1 MANAELGLE
10 IKKVPKKIRRKKVE
24 DLLEKLGLKE
34 YGHKYP
40 FELSGGQRQRV
51 AIARALALDPQILL
65 MDEPFSALDSLTR
78 EQMQNLILQLW
89 REKEF
94 TSVLVTHS
102 IEEAVFLGEKIVILS
117 EGPGRIIKIVEN
129 RRSGDKGF
137 RNSPDFYNSV
147 PNSI

>member
-1 MANAELGLE
+1 
-10 IKKVPKKIRRKKVE
+10 
-24 DLLEKLGLKE
+24 
-34 YGHKYP
+34 
-40 FELSGGQRQRV
+40 
-51 AIARALALDPQILL
+51 

-137 RNSPDFYNSV
+137 RNSPDFYNQCTLIRDLIEGEDLCQS
-147 PNSI
+147 